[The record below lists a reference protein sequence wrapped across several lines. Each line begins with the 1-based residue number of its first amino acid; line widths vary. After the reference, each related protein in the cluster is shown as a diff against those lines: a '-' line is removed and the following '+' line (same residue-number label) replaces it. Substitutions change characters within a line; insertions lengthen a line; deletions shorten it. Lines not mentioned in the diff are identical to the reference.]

1 MRFLH
6 RRSDCWGGFCGTPRD
21 ALGAEGWGN
30 MTRYDPE
37 TALSHKQT
45 RRCSDTH
52 VAALTALAGR
62 MGVERIFV
70 DEEKAAS

>member
-1 MRFLH
+1 
-6 RRSDCWGGFCGTPRD
+6 
-21 ALGAEGWGN
+21 

-37 TALSHKQT
+37 TTLSHKQT
-45 RRCSDTH
+45 RRCSDAH

-70 DEEKAAS
+70 DVEKVEQ